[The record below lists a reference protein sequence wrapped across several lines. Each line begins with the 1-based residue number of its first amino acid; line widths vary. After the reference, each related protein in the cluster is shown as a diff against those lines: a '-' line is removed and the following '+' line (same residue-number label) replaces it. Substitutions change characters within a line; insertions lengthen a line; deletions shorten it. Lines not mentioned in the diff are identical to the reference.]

1 MVPADKRELMEKHL
15 MNSSSPVLPNTP
27 NFLTNTQDEQRSRG
41 DFNDSGF
48 GEQPIS
54 EAEYKQILEAKDRRI
69 QELTDEKTEIS
80 TFYMNE
86 IDSLTTQLNS
96 ALRGMCSSGDIGSEG
111 TLMILEQKL
120 KGYILVKEEDFVIY
134 TEWLRSRN
142 FEKGIESIEH
152 EAMEG
157 EKAIIEA
164 YGTF

>member
-15 MNSSSPVLPNTP
+15 MNSPMPVLPNTP
-27 NFLTNTQDEQRSRG
+27 NFLTNVQVEQRSG
-41 DFNDSGF
+41 GNFNDSGF

-54 EAEYKQILEAKDRRI
+54 EAEYKRMLEAKDRRI
-69 QELTDEKTEIS
+69 QELVDEKTEIS
-80 TFYMNE
+80 TFYTNE
-86 IDSLTTQLNS
+86 IDSLTSQLNS
-96 ALRGMCSSGDIGSEG
+96 ALRGMCSSGDIGSDG

-120 KGYILVKEEDFVIY
+120 KGYILVKEEDFDIY
-134 TEWLRSRN
+134 TDWLRSRK

-157 EKAIIEA
+157 EKAILEA